1 MAKGN
6 HYGSGAALA
15 IVLSFQA
22 LAVGDNGSPEEGQP
36 LLPAGESVNNPE
48 LTLPATEEAGA
59 PLAPKVSPSRAKWK
73 KVTPGEEIEIGV
85 SVPFPADI

>member
-6 HYGSGAALA
+6 HYGSGAVLA

-22 LAVGDNGSPEEGQP
+22 LAVGDNGSPEEGQQQ
-36 LLPAGESVNNPE
+36 LPAGESVKDPE
-48 LTLPATEEAGA
+48 LRLPTAEEAGA
-59 PLAPKVSPSRAKWK
+59 SVAPKVSPSRAKWK
-73 KVTPGEEIEIGV
+73 KVAPGEEIEVGV

>member
-6 HYGSGAALA
+6 HYGSGAVLA

-22 LAVGDNGSPEEGQP
+22 LAVGDNGSPEEGQQ
-36 LLPAGESVNNPE
+36 LPAGENVNNPE
-48 LTLPATEEAGA
+48 LTLPTAEEAGA
-59 PLAPKVSPSRAKWK
+59 SVTPKVSPSRAKWK
-73 KVTPGEEIEIGV
+73 SATPGEEIEVGV